1 MPRKSTHRLDTYLP
15 RLGKEPDHQIA
26 AEAGV
31 SRSLI
36 IGFRKRHGIPAYE
49 GYKFGTGTPPPA
61 ARAAAERAATGEPK
75 PAVVKPGKK
84 ASPAA
89 SPKTG
94 TKTGRKPGRPKAT
107 AALPAQPAADPAGE
121 SFRGRRSALDAY
133 VEMLGKVPD
142 AEVAKLAGVTPENV
156 RTYRTRRGIGANWP
170 DSGARRPGRPRK
182 ILVAPAAAAAAPE
195 RAASPPAQKV
205 VPESTSSNQ
214 AIFSVT
220 VEFAGVLRVYA
231 VAAPTIS
238 AAVTVAHTLVGKKHP
253 SGVVKA
259 IAHIAEFLG

>member
-36 IGFRKRHGIPAYE
+36 IGFRKKHGIPAYE
-49 GYKFGTGTPPPA
+49 GYKFGTGNPPPA

-75 PAVVKPGKK
+75 PAAVKPGKK

-107 AALPAQPAADPAGE
+107 AALPAQPAAAPAGE

-142 AEVAKLAGVTPENV
+142 ADVAKLAGVTPENV

-182 ILVAPAAAAAAPE
+182 ILVAPAAVAAAPE
-195 RAASPPAQKV
+195 RAASAPAQKV
-205 VPESTSSNQ
+205 VPESPASNQ
-214 AIFSVT
+214 AIFSIT
-220 VEFAGVLRVYA
+220 VEVAGVLRVYA